1 VIERLVGTCAHKTPH
16 GIILDVQGVGYGV
29 EMTELAQAKVQVG
42 QPLTVWV
49 YTHVREEALRLFGF
63 LSYDE
68 RQLFALLLTVSGV
81 GPKLGIGILS
91 HVDSATLLDAVE
103 RDDAEIL
110 ENVPG
115 IGARQSK
122 KIILELKPKVPKL
135 SGIALTAPS
144 APQTLFGATKAGG
157 ISPEVLKDLRSAL
170 DNFGY
175 KDKEYAPVLKKL
187 EKEAKDLDLAALIR
201 TALAELTGAAAA
213 RNQETL
219 F

>member
-1 VIERLVGTCAHKTPH
+1 MIERLVGTCAHKSPL
-16 GIILDVQGVGYGV
+16 GIVLDIQGVGYGV
-29 EMTELAQAKVQVG
+29 EMTEPTLARLQLG

-63 LSYDE
+63 LTYDE

-91 HVDSATLLDAVE
+91 QVDSATLLDAVE
-103 RDDAEIL
+103 RDDSEVL
-110 ENVPG
+110 EAVPG

-122 KIILELKPKVPKL
+122 KIILELKPKIPKL
-135 SGIALTAPS
+135 TGIALSAPS
-144 APQTLFGATKAGG
+144 ALQGLSGATKGTG
-157 ISPEVLKDLRSAL
+157 ISPEVMKDLRSAL

-175 KDKEYAPVLKKL
+175 KEKEYAPVVKRL
-187 EKEAKDLDLAALIR
+187 EKDPKEQNLADLIR
-201 TALAELTGAAAA
+201 SALAELTGAAAA

>member
-1 VIERLVGTCAHKTPH
+1 MIERLIGTCAHKSPT

-29 EMTELAQAKVQVG
+29 EMTEPSLARVPLG

-49 YTHVREEALRLFGF
+49 HTHVREEALRLFGF
-63 LSYDE
+63 LTYDE

-91 HVDSATLLDAVE
+91 HVDCAALLGAVE
-103 RDDAEIL
+103 RDDSELL
-110 ENVPG
+110 EAVPG

-122 KIILELKPKVPKL
+122 KIILELKPKIPKL
-135 SGIALTAPS
+135 TGIALS
-144 APQTLFGATKAGG
+144 APAALQTVLGATKGTG

-175 KDKEYAPVLKKL
+175 KEKEYASVVKRL
-187 EKEAKDLDLAALIR
+187 EKDSKEQDLAGLIR
-201 TALAELTGAAAA
+201 SALAELTGAAAA